1 MLYKKINKIYEDIIY
16 PNGDSTIG
24 HNNKIEKTSIIT
36 YIFETITSSFTE
48 IEEQNMKKELE
59 SLLSK
64 KI

>member
-16 PNGDSTIG
+16 PNGNSTIG
-24 HNNKIEKTSIIT
+24 HNKIEKTSVIT
-36 YIFETITSSFTE
+36 YVFETITSSFTE